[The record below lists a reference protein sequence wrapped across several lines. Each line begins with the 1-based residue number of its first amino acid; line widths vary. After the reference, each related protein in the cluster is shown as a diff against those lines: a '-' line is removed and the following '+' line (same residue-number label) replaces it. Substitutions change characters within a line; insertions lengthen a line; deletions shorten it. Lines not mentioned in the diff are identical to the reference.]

1 LYLKRLDVQGFKSF
15 ANKTTLDFTPG
26 VTCVVGPNGTGK
38 TNVADSIRWV
48 LGEHANRQIRAR
60 KTEDVIFA
68 GSDRRAPMG
77 VAEVAITLDNEQ
89 GWLPID
95 FSEVV
100 VSRRAYRSGENEY
113 FINHAKVRLRD
124 VIELFQRAELGQN
137 SYAFMGQGMVEQ
149 ALSLRPEDRRAL
161 IEEAADVRIY
171 RTKLEDSRR
180 RLKETRENVERVGML
195 VREIGPRINQL
206 ERQAGRAVRYQELAK
221 ELAATLHVWFS
232 HQWREVNDQLLAAIT
247 TQDQNAEDLGRARAD
262 AKACDDG
269 LTQLRAAIDERRR
282 EIASRESRLRSMQ
295 DYVADL
301 ERRTLLDGERAKMI
315 AERIEEIEHEIVT
328 LRAEQDAHDAAQP
341 LPDTSQLEADLA
353 AAREELAQHRA
364 RLAGVEGELQA
375 LHREALADE
384 QTAARGR
391 AAADDLARRAGEAT
405 DAIAVLEQAHGEAAS
420 TRRRIIVEL
429 AAWALDYARSL
440 ADVVTLNGSIEQAV
454 HAKERAQAAIAHD
467 RVEQARIEGELR
479 AMRTEMEAARV
490 RFEVLETIQLQPEAP
505 DAGVRL
511 ILEAAGLM
519 KREFAPPDVELHG
532 VHGLIR
538 KLLRIPPDLE
548 KAIEAALGENLLA
561 IVFER
566 QADLKMAVDL
576 LLDGDR
582 GKATLYALDAFQES
596 RPLNLMKERGVIG
609 VASALV
615 RCDSRYRRLVDTL
628 LGRTVIVDNLALAEK
643 FVRRGLANA
652 VATTGGVLLRPV
664 GSVSAG
670 TAAMM
675 SAAIAHERE
684 VADLPAQIDQLQPA
698 IDTHERVLGDL
709 AARIEETSRRLAQG
723 EAALDELRERRAAV
737 GATLAESRGALAT
750 FAARLAAHALATQQ
764 QAGEIARLDD
774 LRVQLDAERE
784 AHLREALA
792 AEEQEQ
798 QARRAMT
805 EIEAARTQLNEAIAE
820 HAATVAHLDGELRA
834 DRRITGPD
842 RATRER
848 VAKQIEAKGEQR
860 ERLATEAGAIAAR
873 ADGDARE
880 LASKREEV
888 AALREELEP
897 ARHELTQF
905 ESRERTLSAE
915 LMEAN
920 GRLRECERAMLDAE
934 NDVRIRNEELVTLRV
949 SLESEGFVATDDG
962 DVERAPEPEP
972 VEEPSGN
979 GDMPSWLRSD
989 DDGGLPPIGG
999 GSTINPTEVRDRIAD
1014 LRAQIRTLGPINEQA
1029 ATDYGESR
1037 ERYDFLTTQL
1047 KDLQEAES
1055 QLLDAIDEL
1064 EREIRDRF
1072 RETFKVVNREFE
1084 RYFNAFFRG
1093 GTARLEL
1100 GENDDDGL
1108 PGVEIVAQ
1116 PPGKKL
1122 GSLALL
1128 SGGERSLTAV
1138 ALLFALLQANPS
1150 PICVLDEV
1158 DAALDEANVGRFVDE
1173 LRALSEKTQFVIITH
1188 NRRTIETADSIYGV
1202 SMGADS
1208 VSRVLSLK
1216 LSEVKTAD

>member
-1 LYLKRLDVQGFKSF
+1 VYLKRLDVQGFKSF
-15 ANKTTLDFTPG
+15 ANRTTLDFAPG

-48 LGEHANRQIRAR
+48 LGEHANRQLRAR

-68 GSDRRAPMG
+68 GSDKRAPMG
-77 VAEVAITLDNEQ
+77 VAEVAITLDNEH

-100 VSRRAYRSGENEY
+100 VSRRAYRNGENEY
-113 FINHAKVRLRD
+113 FINHSKVRLRD

-180 RLKETRENVERVGML
+180 RLKETRENVERVGLL
-195 VREIGPRINQL
+195 VREIGPRISQL
-206 ERQAGRAVRYQELAK
+206 ERQAGRALRYQDLAK

-247 TQDQNAEDLGRARAD
+247 TQDQRAEELQQARAD
-262 AKACDDG
+262 AKQCEDG
-269 LTQLRAAIDERRR
+269 LSQLRAAIDERRR
-282 EIASRESRLRSMQ
+282 EITSREGRLRSMQ

-301 ERRTLLDGERAKMI
+301 ERRTTLDAERAKMLG
-315 AERIEEIEHEIVT
+315 ERIEEIAQEMLT
-328 LRAEQDAHDAAQP
+328 LRAEQQAHEDAQP

-353 AAREELAQHRA
+353 VAREELAQHRA
-364 RLAGVEGELQA
+364 RLAAIDGEVQA
-375 LHREALADE
+375 LHREAIADE
-384 QTAARGR
+384 QTARRGR
-391 AAADDLARRAGEAT
+391 STAEDMTRRIDEAQSALAELARERDGAT
-405 DAIAVLEQAHGEAAS
+405 DLRRAIIAD
-420 TRRRIIVEL
+420 L
-429 AAWALDYARSL
+429 AAWAKEYAVSL
-440 ADVVTLNGSIEQAV
+440 AGMIALDESIEQAV
-454 HAKERAQAAIAHD
+454 AGRERSLAAIGHD
-467 RVEQARIEGELR
+467 REEQERLDAELR
-479 AMRTEMEAARV
+479 AMRAELESARV
-490 RFEVLETIQLQPEAP
+490 RFEVLETVQLQPEAP
-505 DAGVRL
+505 DAGVRM

-519 KREFAPPDVELHG
+519 DREIAPPDVELNG

-538 KLLRIPPDLE
+538 KLIRIPPELA
-548 KAIEAALGENLLA
+548 KAIDAALGENMLA

-566 QADLKMAVDL
+566 QRDLKSAVDL
-576 LLDGDR
+576 LLGGEIGR
-582 GKATLYALDAFQES
+582 ATLYALDNFHES

-628 LGRTVIVDNLALAEK
+628 LGRTVIVEDLALAEK

-652 VATTGGVLLRPV
+652 VATVDGVLLRPV

-670 TAAMM
+670 TAAIV
-675 SAAIAHERE
+675 SAAMVHERE
-684 VADLPAQIDQLQPA
+684 LGDLPAEMERLKPA

-709 AARIEETSRRLAQG
+709 KSRIEQAQRRAREG
-723 EAALDELRERRAAV
+723 EAAIEQQREQRAALAASLGSSRGKLATIGARLREQRATALRHAAEEQRL
-737 GATLAESRGALAT
+737 ATLAVEL
-750 FAARLAAHALATQQ
+750 
-764 QAGEIARLDD
+764 
-774 LRVQLDAERE
+774 ERE
-784 AHLREALA
+784 RDAHLREALA
-792 AEEQEQ
+792 SEEQEQ
-798 QARRAMT
+798 QARRA
-805 EIEAARTQLNEAIAE
+805 ISDLEAARAQLNEAITE
-820 HAATVAHLDGELRA
+820 HAATVAHLDGELRT

-842 RATRER
+842 RASRER
-848 VAKQIEAKGEQR
+848 VVKQIEAKEEQQQ
-860 ERLATEAGAIAAR
+860 RLAAEAQAIVAR
-873 ADGDARE
+873 AEGDARE
-880 LASKREEV
+880 LASKRSEV
-888 AALREELEP
+888 DALREELEP
-897 ARHELTQF
+897 ARRELTQF
-905 ESRERTLSAE
+905 ESRERSLSAE

-920 GRLRECERAMLDAE
+920 GRLRECERAALDAE
-934 NDVRIRNEELVTLRV
+934 NDVRVRNEELATLRV
-949 SLESEGFVATDDG
+949 TLESEGFVATDEG
-962 DVERAPEPEP
+962 EVERAPEPEP
-972 VEEPSGN
+972 EPAMN
-979 GDMPSWLRSD
+979 GDMPSWLRSE
-989 DDGGLPPIGG
+989 DDGGVPPVRGG
-999 GSTINPTEVRDRIAD
+999 ATINPTEVRDRIAD

-1047 KDLQEAES
+1047 KDLQEAET

-1064 EREIRDRF
+1064 EKIIRDRF

-1084 RYFNAFFRG
+1084 RYFSAFFRG

-1216 LSEVKTAD
+1216 LSEVKTAE